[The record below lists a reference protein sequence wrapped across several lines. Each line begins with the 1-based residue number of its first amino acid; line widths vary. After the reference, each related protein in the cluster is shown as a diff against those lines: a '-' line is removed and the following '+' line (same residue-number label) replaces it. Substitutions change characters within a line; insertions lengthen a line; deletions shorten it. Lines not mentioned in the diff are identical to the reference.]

1 MASTLTRKRVRS
13 SKRARRTNHKITNER
28 YLVDADGKR
37 IAVVL
42 DLEEYR
48 QLVGQVKIEKP
59 APMSA
64 AERARLVAL
73 ARQAEGSW
81 KESEGSGT
89 AVEIV
94 RRWRDEWKHRP
105 S

>member
-1 MASTLTRKRVRS
+1 MASTLTRKPTRTTT
-13 SKRARRTNHKITNER
+13 RARRNHHKIINER
-28 YLVDADGKR
+28 YLVDAQGKR

-42 DLEEYR
+42 DLDEYR
-48 QLVGQVKIEKP
+48 QLVKQAKIEKP

-73 ARQAEGSW
+73 ALQAEGSW

>member
-1 MASTLTRKRVRS
+1 MPSTITRKRTR
-13 SKRARRTNHKITNER
+13 RATKPHRLNNIGIGAR
-28 YLVDADGKR
+28 YLVDAQGKR

-48 QLVGQVKIEKP
+48 KLIAPREP

-64 AERARLVAL
+64 AQRAKLVAL
-73 ARQAEGSW
+73 ALQAKGSW

-94 RRWRDEWKHRP
+94 RRLRDEWRERT
-105 S
+105 